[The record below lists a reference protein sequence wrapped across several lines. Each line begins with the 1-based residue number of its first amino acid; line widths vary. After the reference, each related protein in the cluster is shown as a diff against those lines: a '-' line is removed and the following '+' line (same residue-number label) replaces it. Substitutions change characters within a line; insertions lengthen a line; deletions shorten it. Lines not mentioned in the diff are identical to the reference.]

1 MVYTESSR
9 LLSGGKLAQWQRFL
23 AAAALKADTDTDQ
36 TVTVWDEG
44 EIIACGSRKGNLL
57 KCIAVDPARQGE
69 GLTATV
75 LTELKQ
81 EAFREGY
88 RQLFLYTK
96 PRNRMLFGP
105 LFFYPVAQTEA
116 VLLMESTRNGIQ
128 NFLNE
133 LEPNPPK
140 EGKTGCIVMNADP
153 FTLGHQYLAET
164 AAKQCDKLYIFVLSE
179 DKGTFSA
186 EERMKLVKAGTA
198 HLKNVTVYPTGPYL
212 ISSATF
218 PKYFLKDRETA
229 QREHYVL
236 DLAVFAKWFVPHFGI
251 THRFA
256 GTEPTC
262 AVTGGYNRAMEEILP
277 QHRVEFVEIPRKQE
291 QDTAISASTVRHA
304 LRQGNL
310 EALKKLVPEATYQC
324 ILEKIHR

>member
-9 LLSGGKLAQWQRFL
+9 LLSGSKLEKWTRFL
-23 AAAALKADTDTDQ
+23 SAAALKADTDTDQ
-36 TVTVWDEG
+36 TVTVWDDG

-81 EAFREGY
+81 EAFREGHK
-88 RQLFLYTK
+88 QIFLYTK
-96 PRNRMLFGP
+96 PRNRMLFAP

-116 VLLMESTRNGIQ
+116 VLLMESTRNGIEH
-128 NFLNE
+128 FLTG

-198 HLKNVTVYPTGPYL
+198 HLNNVTVYPTGPYL

-218 PKYFLKDRETA
+218 PKYFLKDKETA
-229 QREHYVL
+229 QREHYLL

-277 QHRVEFVEIPRKQE
+277 QYQVEFVEIPRKQE
-291 QDTAISASTVRHA
+291 QDAAISASTVR
-304 LRQGNL
+304 REMQEGNPD
-310 EALKKLVPEATYQC
+310 ALKKLVPEATYQC

>member
-1 MVYTESSR
+1 MYTESSR

-36 TVTVWDEG
+36 TVTVWDGG

-164 AAKQCDKLYIFVLSE
+164 AAKQCDRLYIFVLSE

-277 QHRVEFVEIPRKQE
+277 QHKVEFVEIPRKQA
-291 QDTAISASTVRHA
+291 QDTAISASTVRHT
-304 LRQGNL
+304 LREGNL